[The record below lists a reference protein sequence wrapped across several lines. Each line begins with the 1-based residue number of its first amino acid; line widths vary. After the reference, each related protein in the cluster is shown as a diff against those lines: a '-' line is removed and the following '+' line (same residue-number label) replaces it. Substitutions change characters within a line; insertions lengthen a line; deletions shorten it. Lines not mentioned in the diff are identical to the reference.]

1 MYEVFAFKKKK
12 KIYICLLSFP
22 GSLATKYMPL
32 SN

>member
-1 MYEVFAFKKKK
+1 MYEVFAFKK

>member
-1 MYEVFAFKKKK
+1 MKCSRLKKKK
-12 KIYICLLSFP
+12 KNICLLSFP

>member
-12 KIYICLLSFP
+12 NICLLSFP